1 MVEAR
6 GEVAVDE
13 AADEVEGDDPDVA
26 GEADDLMNEV
36 VTGRGA
42 FRMRP
47 RSMRMKTAG
56 AMKLQCQSCET
67 R

>member
-1 MVEAR
+1 
-6 GEVAVDE
+6 VDE
-13 AADEVEGDDPDVA
+13 AADEVEGDDPDAA
-26 GEADDLMNEV
+26 GEADDLMNEA

-42 FRMRP
+42 FLMRP
-47 RSMRMKTAG
+47 RALRMKTVG